1 MVQGGQ
7 KLELRN
13 ERQTQTLVWT
23 QRRRETFASS
33 RLGDFALRNLAKRST
48 TSVHQYM
55 RLVTLG
61 TLGLILAATVAAQT
75 TNPAK
80 LKINGIGLY
89 STLAQVKKAL
99 GKPTLDG
106 KPQEEGC
113 IGAREKYVEYD
124 GVKFYLMDGDSK
136 DRKTFEVKS
145 FSVTS
150 PKYVVSGIKV
160 GDTEHNVRRRLG
172 TKFTKSDDPETGA
185 DVWSYEFPET
195 EDPGFTTIYIT
206 RGKVTKIGSGHQV
219 C

>member
-1 MVQGGQ
+1 
-7 KLELRN
+7 
-13 ERQTQTLVWT
+13 
-23 QRRRETFASS
+23 
-33 RLGDFALRNLAKRST
+33 
-48 TSVHQYM
+48 M
-55 RLVTLG
+55 RMISIG
-61 TLGLILAATVAAQT
+61 ALGLVLAATAFAQT

-80 LKINGIGLY
+80 LKFNGIGLY

-99 GKPTLDG
+99 GKPKMDG

-124 GVKFYLMDGDSK
+124 GASFYLMDGDSK

-150 PKYVVSGIKV
+150 PKYVVAGIKV
-160 GDTEHNVRRRLG
+160 GDTELNVRRRLG
-172 TKFTKSDDPETGA
+172 TKFTKSKDEETGA

-206 RGKVTKIGSGHQV
+206 RGKVLKISSAHQV